1 MFHRLAL
8 CGCVTAQTQPSQP
21 LSLLVWLSRLSYS
34 SSKRGP
40 RFHGCCPR
48 IGPTPERHSQ
58 ISLTELCSGGLA
70 RSFSSRMGKISS
82 SKTCTPS
89 MTACCLSQWNVDSY
103 DIGHASVSQTS
114 ISSQSTS
121 DETNR
126 PIPRRKAPST
136 ASNGLDNQ
144 VESFCDR
151 TTTSLPQ
158 RHEAHPASS
167 NWQNNKL
174 AR

>member
-1 MFHRLAL
+1 MFHRLVL
-8 CGCVTAQTQPSQP
+8 YGCVTVQTQPSQP
-21 LSLLVWLSRLSYS
+21 LSLFVWSSRLSYS

-40 RFHGCCPR
+40 RDHGCCPH
-48 IGPTPERHSQ
+48 IEPTPQRHSQ
-58 ISLTELCSGGLA
+58 ISSTELCSGGSD
-70 RSFSSRMGKISS
+70 RSFSSLMGKISDS
-82 SKTCTPS
+82 RTYTLL
-89 MTACCLSQWNVDSY
+89 MTACCLNQWNIDSCN
-103 DIGHASVSQTS
+103 IGHVSVSQTFM
-114 ISSQSTS
+114 SSQPAS

-126 PIPRRKAPST
+126 PIPYRKAPST

-144 VESFCDR
+144 VESFCNYI
-151 TTTSLPQ
+151 TTSLPQ